1 MSVIVP
7 VTHQLTDDS
16 VRVHK
21 SPTRILIQCSL
32 RAVRHVQSAR
42 FSRFSEHGR
51 WRLGNI
57 ATSEAVNRD
66 LGDPSQSILLEHAS
80 ISCLAHAF
88 VHYF

>member
-21 SPTRILIQCSL
+21 SPTLILIQCSL
-32 RAVRHVQSAR
+32 RAVQSAR
-42 FSRFSEHGR
+42 FRRLSEHWR